1 MVEGNA
7 DRPGPDVVLEVA
19 TALAERMGGAAPLA
33 MICLDPQVLEY
44 GRELIDKKE
53 SGRISLCQT
62 LEDIFQGR
70 DCKLRIEAGDGSQP
84 SSRAGNALLQRELQ
98 RASSPLRVLRIVG
111 ENLHLLDA
119 RNVSLAL
126 EKLAAQPERHD
137 SGRMHLPLRRRAAA
151 DVELEEVPSWASGQS
166 EELAKLCSSLSR
178 LRVKEESLWSSVMA
192 EVAQRLSREEF
203 SELDISESFRAM
215 AVAKAAL
222 SQSLPYEMA
231 DRMQVANWMSPHS
244 SAVVTHAMVTAKH
257 VPSADFLLAV
267 HARCISHALVVAL
280 TEEVLRREPVPSTCR
295 AVLWAVARSHT
306 VLDAV
311 DVDVRRLIHEASQ
324 GLPQAPSAELA
335 ALASAAATAAAAGR
349 VGIDVAQQVVQ
360 VAVEEALPKDLGPQ
374 HLVVT
379 ALSEAQLVRA
389 TKAQLKITEECHGAT
404 LCSQAVQ
411 LSEED
416 VLLHAICDELLHRP
430 SVSPSCASR
439 IACALAESQHR
450 RLFARLEPI
459 LAQKAGHLLPH
470 HQARL
475 AHAAE
480 LAFGRT
486 SGSTLSTLSVGFS
499 EIKKCCPVSANL
511 GQNCSR
517 TSDSADVGVIFK
529 ERGRNPVPVSLN
541 IYDLGSSG
549 QMSFVNSVLKPF
561 DSGAFHCGIEVYGLE
576 WSYSD
581 IRDVKVD
588 RARTGI
594 FSSWPK
600 HSPGHRFVE
609 TVDMGF
615 TTKTEVQV
623 LYIIAQMEAN
633 WPINKYNIL
642 RKNCCHFADEL
653 VKNLGLRGVPQ
664 RVLNLSEAGASV
676 IDVAQATCCS
686 RPKVFGACSWAC
698 CYGSSPN
705 GRTSIVA
712 ASTKEME
719 FQCSDASSLA
729 HEALIVRP
737 TGVSVWS
744 LRPAKRVWSGLQ
756 ERTAGATPGKAP
768 NGAAG
773 RKTAPGT
780 TPTAARASGLGGGPQ
795 APQVR
800 KHREAP

>member
-1 MVEGNA
+1 MHH
-7 DRPGPDVVLEVA
+7 GPKL
-19 TALAERMGGAAPLA
+19 LAAASYCSTP
-33 MICLDPQVLEY
+33 
-44 GRELIDKKE
+44 R
-53 SGRISLCQT
+53 
-62 LEDIFQGR
+62 
-70 DCKLRIEAGDGSQP
+70 

-166 EELAKLCSSLSR
+166 EVSETFPKLLDCVADVVTLLESKELAKLCSSLSR

-267 HARCISHALVVAL
+267 HARCISSEATEDTLKLLASASTAWPEDGEKRHALVVAL

-374 HLVVT
+374 HLVAFLSACANTDCGPRSTTPPTADGVTQRLGQRLAKVVT

-475 AHAAE
+475 AHVR
-480 LAFGRT
+480 L
-486 SGSTLSTLSVGFS
+486 V
-499 EIKKCCPVSANL
+499 
-511 GQNCSR
+511 
-517 TSDSADVGVIFK
+517 
-529 ERGRNPVPVSLN
+529 
-541 IYDLGSSG
+541 
-549 QMSFVNSVLKPF
+549 
-561 DSGAFHCGIEVYGLE
+561 
-576 WSYSD
+576 
-581 IRDVKVD
+581 RDD
-588 RARTGI
+588 
-594 FSSWPK
+594 
-600 HSPGHRFVE
+600 
-609 TVDMGF
+609 
-615 TTKTEVQV
+615 
-623 LYIIAQMEAN
+623 
-633 WPINKYNIL
+633 
-642 RKNCCHFADEL
+642 
-653 VKNLGLRGVPQ
+653 
-664 RVLNLSEAGASV
+664 AG
-676 IDVAQATCCS
+676 T
-686 RPKVFGACSWAC
+686 P
-698 CYGSSPN
+698 
-705 GRTSIVA
+705 
-712 ASTKEME
+712 E
-719 FQCSDASSLA
+719 
-729 HEALIVRP
+729 VRP

-756 ERTAGATPGKAP
+756 EKPDQQVQDPPQDTWQSSKKRRMPTVSLTKTDSWSDTWQGSKWSSWEKDSSWDYAYSSSSKWSWGWPAGASSAKASGSALKTTWEETMPSAPPLAVFGGLKLFVVGGVPIVGLGKGAEFDSNAAP
-768 NGAAG
+768 LLQVALDDHTKAESLYETCDRMPQARRVAAEAKKQNIISVLAEISFVRARGRQFPLAAG
-773 RKTAPGT
+773 LQGKRSMMLALAIALSGHD
-780 TPTAARASGLGGGPQ
+780 ARCFQRCELFLRTYGLSEDFRRLLSKSGLQ
-795 APQVR
+795 AKPTSSLL
-800 KHREAP
+800 